1 MPYQADDV
9 TDVITTTLRD
19 LEKRNWADIVLDL
32 QRHVAL
38 PMVMKKHRQEFG
50 SGYGHQ
56 FNVRLFSNNAARNVK
71 LNEEDNP
78 TTADLFKTGNVPWR
92 HSETHWAIED
102 RIVKMN
108 RSPARLVNLLEANR
122 MDAMTDLAELI
133 EQNFWTA
140 PSSSSDTLKPYGVP
154 YWIVKNNTTG
164 FNGGLPT
171 GFTDVGGLSPT
182 TYPRW
187 KNYTA
192 QYTAVTKVDLVRKLR
207 TAMTKTN
214 FRAPVDFPS
223 STGQKSGGAP
233 SNAEQNKFGLFC
245 GYDDVIQPLEELLE
259 AQNDNLGNDVASR
272 DGKVIIRR
280 LPLQWVP
287 YLDENDTTDP
297 IYGIDWDSFKCCFL
311 SGEYINWGEV
321 MIHPKSHRTKVQ
333 YCDSSYNFICKNRRQ
348 NFVVA
353 KNTGV

>member
-9 TDVITTTLRD
+9 TDVITVTLRD
-19 LEKRNWADIVLDL
+19 LERLKWADVVLDL

-38 PMVMKKHRQEFG
+38 PIVMKKHRVEIG

-78 TTADLFKTGNVPWR
+78 TTADLFKTGTVPWR

-108 RSPARLVNLLEANR
+108 KSPARLVDLLKAAR
-122 MDAMTDLAELI
+122 FDAMTDMAELM

-140 PSSSSDTLKPYGVP
+140 PSSSSDTLKPYGAP

-171 GFTDVGGLSPT
+171 GFTDVGGLSPA
-182 TYPRW
+182 TYTRW

-192 QYTAVTKVDLVRKLR
+192 QYTNVTKVDLVRKLR
-207 TAMTKTN
+207 TAMTKTH
-214 FRAPVDFPS
+214 FVAPVDFPS

-233 SNAEQNKFGLFC
+233 GNEAQNRFGLFA
-245 GYDDVIQPLEELLE
+245 GYDVIQPLEELLE

-272 DGKVIIRR
+272 DGKVLIRR
-280 LPLQWVP
+280 IPIQYTP
-287 YLDENDTTDP
+287 YLDDNDTTDP
-297 IYGIDWDSFKCCFL
+297 IYGFDWDSFKCAFL
-311 SGEYINWGEV
+311 SGEYMNEGPV
-321 MIHPKSHRTKVQ
+321 MVHPKSHRTKVQ
-333 YCDSSYNFICKNRRQ
+333 YIDCSYNFICRNRRQ
-348 NFVVA
+348 NFVIA
-353 KNTGV
+353 TNTGV